1 MKVGDLVKVSNKGFS
16 AIGYIAEITRSGYYM
31 VHYFSQSGYGGHPH
45 ATGGLWTDE
54 YTQLLKEVKHEKETG
69 KT

>member
-16 AIGYIAEITRSGYYM
+16 AVGYITEVTESGWYI
-31 VHYFSQSGYGGHPH
+31 VHYFAQHGEHIRK
-45 ATGGLWTDE
+45 ATTGGLWTDKC
-54 YTQLLKEVKHEKETG
+54 TQLLKEVKDEKEIS